1 MKHLLKLL
9 DLSSEE
15 IVSILD
21 LADQLKYEKK
31 NKIPHRLLEGKSLGM
46 IFQKSSTRTR
56 VSFET
61 GMYQLG
67 GNPLF
72 LSSADM

>member
-21 LADQLKYEKK
+21 LADQLT
-31 NKIPHRLLEGKSLGM
+31 RRRTTSRTACSRASLW
-46 IFQKSSTRTR
+46 
-56 VSFET
+56 V
-61 GMYQLG
+61 
-67 GNPLF
+67 
-72 LSSADM
+72 